1 MATAYYGDSISD
13 AARSEERAL
22 ERRLNLM
29 LANRQFAAQQQAR
42 RDAIE
47 SQNAAN
53 AMNADRLGLSLDA
66 DARNQAYNR
75 SAYADERRLDLEDR
89 DYQRKQDAL
98 QIKLGLEE
106 AEKQRQL
113 QRELNELRS
122 DNYTQRLQQSED
134 TRTFSDLAKRIAADD
149 IRDIP
154 ALQDAEGGRLGSEEW
169 VDLKTRLGQRQKRM
183 MEESAMGPESAAR
196 EATLALLSD
205 PSFTGAAN
213 PEAKNYAF
221 QNVVNR
227 LGQNRA
233 FAGKIIPDYANSKF
247 NPVLGY
253 KYSGPRD
260 AIDWYGSG
268 STPTDPD
275 TQRPPPQAPWPYP
288 DTSDWRSRLG
298 MGIMKGMDSIGP
310 AARGLYDLSERAAA
324 SMTGGFM
331 PRPETVT
338 PLNHP
343 RLSLDRPMTAEADT
357 TRIAPPPPP
366 STPDPLEREK
376 YRDWL
381 AMVKSGMS
389 QDEASLAI
397 RVKYQNRAS
406 GPVRTY

>member
-1 MATAYYGDSISD
+1 MATYFGNDIGD
-13 AARSEERAL
+13 AARSEERGL
-22 ERRLNLM
+22 ERWLNLQ
-29 LANRQFAAQQQAR
+29 LANRQHAAQERAR
-42 RDAIE
+42 QDAIA

-75 SAYADERRLDLEDR
+75 AAYADERRLDLEDR
-89 DYQRKQDAL
+89 DYERKQDAL
-98 QIKLGLEE
+98 QLKLGLEE

-134 TRTFSDLAKRIAADD
+134 SRTFSDLAKRIAADD

-154 ALQDAEGGRLGSEEW
+154 SLQGAEGGRLGSDEW
-169 VDLKTRLGQRQKRM
+169 VDLMTRLGQRQKRM

-205 PSFTGAAN
+205 PSFMSAQD
-213 PEAKNYAF
+213 PSAKRYAMD
-221 QNVVNR
+221 NVMAR

-233 FAGKIIPDYANSKF
+233 FAGKLMPDYASSKF

-253 KYSGPRD
+253 KYGGPRD
-260 AIDWYGSG
+260 AIDWYGAG

-275 TQRPPPQAPWPYP
+275 TQRPKQESPWPYP

-298 MGIMKGMDSIGP
+298 MGIMSGMNKVGP
-310 AARGLYDLSERAAA
+310 AARGVSDLAQRIGSN
-324 SMTGGFM
+324 MTGGII
-331 PRPETVT
+331 PRPETRAEGR
-338 PLNHP
+338 
-343 RLSLDRPMTAEADT
+343 RLSIDLPITAEADT

-366 STPDPLEREK
+366 VTEDPLAREK
-376 YRDWL
+376 YAEWL
-381 AMVKSGMS
+381 RLVKAGMGE
-389 QDEASLAI
+389 DEASLMI
-397 RVKYQNRAS
+397 RAKYQNAS
-406 GPVRTY
+406 RGPVRTY